1 MPRTLLALLLA
12 AAAGCAATP
21 PAPDAPRTVQAVDLA
36 RYAGVWYEVARF
48 PNRFQD
54 GSGVS
59 CADTTATYT
68 PRPDGR
74 VGVVNRCRNAAA
86 GGAERVAEGRAYAV
100 EGSGNARLRVSFFW
114 PFYGDYWVL
123 GLAPD
128 YRWAVV
134 GDPRREYLWILSR
147 VPVMAADDYAAA
159 LAVARREGFDTG
171 RLLRTPR
178 LGA

>member
-1 MPRTLLALLLA
+1 MLRPSLLASLLLVA
-12 AAAGCAATP
+12 CASRP
-21 PAPDAPRTVQAVDLA
+21 PADAPRTVPAVDLA
-36 RYAGVWYEVARF
+36 RYAGVWHEAARF

-54 GSGVS
+54 GYGVS

-86 GGAERVAEGRAYAV
+86 NGAERVAEGRAYVV
-100 EGSGNARLRVSFFW
+100 EGSNGARLRVSFFW
-114 PFYGDYWVL
+114 PFYGDYWVV

-134 GDPRREYLWILSR
+134 GDPRREYLWVLSR
-147 VPVMAADDYAAA
+147 TPTMSEAD
-159 LAVARREGFDTG
+159 
-171 RLLRTPR
+171 
-178 LGA
+178 